1 MSAALRFALE
11 RHASWCASKLGPIH
25 PDWHVFPRSSRTK
38 PTHPTRPA
46 ISLKGAWESVR
57 TTAKVSCRLHD
68 VRHSFCTKMGEAG
81 APESTMLDIMG
92 HVSAAMLKR
101 YSHIRAQ
108 ARRDAISSLEK
119 RAASV
124 GASKESTRVEVFA
137 APKMSV
143 TH

>member
-11 RHASWCASKLGPIH
+11 RHASWCASKLGPIQSE
-25 PDWHVFPRSSRTK
+25 WYVFPQSSRVK
-38 PTHPTRPA
+38 PKDPTRPA
-46 ISLKGAWESVR
+46 RSLNGAWVSVR
-57 TTAKVSCRLHD
+57 DEAGVSCRLHD

-81 APESTMLDIMG
+81 VPESTMLDIMG

-119 RAASV
+119 RAGSV